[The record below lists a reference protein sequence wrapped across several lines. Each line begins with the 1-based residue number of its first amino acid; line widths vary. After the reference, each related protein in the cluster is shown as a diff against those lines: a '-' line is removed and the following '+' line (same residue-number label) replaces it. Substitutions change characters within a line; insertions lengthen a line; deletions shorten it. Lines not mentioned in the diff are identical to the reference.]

1 MPPKKY
7 MTVEEGA
14 ALLRQ
19 IGTAQAE
26 IEVLKGD
33 VGAANIGIETLEEH
47 IANVEPQAAAVVS
60 VEKGAMPKLNRL
72 DCFAYD
78 GDAVVK
84 MTFTSDREAVKAIN
98 SLRRKVLASGINV
111 VCGDTVTCFRHL
123 TRVVFAAELARDF
136 PLLMKQ

>member
-7 MTVEEGA
+7 LTVEEGQTMLDTIA
-14 ALLRQ
+14 ALR
-19 IGTAQAE
+19 TS
-26 IEVLKGD
+26 IEELKGEAAARAVVNTEVVASK
-33 VGAANIGIETLEEH
+33 VGALPSLA
-47 IANVEPQAAAVVS
+47 
-60 VEKGAMPKLNRL
+60 RL
-72 DCFAYD
+72 DCYVYD

-123 TRVVFAAELARDF
+123 TRVVFSAELAREN
-136 PLLMKQ
+136 PLLMKN